1 MSKLIVDFFRNT
13 PLYMKDNK
21 IEESNFNLLQQTYSV
36 DGNNYFLN
44 CENSKV
50 IRIGNNTYTSTL
62 YSEMNTFRKKNQIMT
77 KNNEGLDLLLKILST
92 KLNSDNLK
100 FLFPDIFNEFD
111 LSKLYKLL
119 KRGYKKVESMP
130 KSIAAV
136 FYYENIKKLNKR
148 ILEEKKLSIVVI
160 DLIGEELT
168 LTLIKPTQI
177 NEAKLKDEIIWER
190 YPTIIEKI
198 AKEEFNTLYNKIDKN
213 ECNIFNLTRKNE
225 EKIKLKIVKN
235 SKIFDI
241 GNDLNTKNIDVSSY
255 INKFL
260 ENHKEIIVDYNQNT
274 ELHVI
279 SLSHNLEYNIEKKYK
294 IEKKTCFF
302 QCQNK

>member
-1 MSKLIVDFFRNT
+1 MSELIVDFFRNT
-13 PLYMKDNK
+13 PLYIKDNK

-50 IRIGNNTYTSTL
+50 IRIDNNTYTSTL
-62 YSEMNTFRKKNQIMT
+62 YSEINTFRKKNQITT

-100 FLFPDIFNEFD
+100 FLFSDIFNEFD

-148 ILEEKKLSIVVI
+148 ILEEKKLSILVI

-177 NEAKLKDEIIWER
+177 DETKLKEEIIWER
-190 YPTIIEKI
+190 YPTVIEKI
-198 AKEEFNTLYNKIDKN
+198 SEEEFDALYNKIDRN
-213 ECNIFNLTRKNE
+213 ECDIFNLTRKNE

-241 GNDLNTKNIDVSSY
+241 GTDLNTKNIDVSSY

-260 ENHKEIIVDYNQNT
+260 ENYKEIIGDYNQNT

-279 SLSHNLEYNIEKKYK
+279 FLSHNLEYNIEKNYK
-294 IEKKTCFF
+294 IEKKKF
-302 QCQNK
+302 